1 MTKLALLLCACL
13 LGVAACSNDRVP
25 DDAQLATLLRAERAS
40 PADPA
45 APLDALAVEC
55 LRAWSGD
62 AELAEGLPP
71 RVTGEP
77 ARTACR
83 TRVQGWL
90 GDQGRNPANFTFE
103 EVSTPEVARRA
114 RALQQAREIAAAT
127 NPGSRQVPPALARP
141 ASRPQAPMATPASN
155 VDMGAAGAELADAES
170 MCQQAAA
177 AAAAQGA
184 RSNLQRF
191 AKYCSSNLKRLR
203 ASMES
208 VAKKGAD
215 DPRLEGY
222 GKTAR
227 NLANTARNLLAAPPG

>member
-1 MTKLALLLCACL
+1 MTKLALLLSACL
-13 LGVAACSNDRVP
+13 LGVAACSSGRVP

-62 AELAEGLPP
+62 AELAKGLPA

-83 TRVQGWL
+83 TRVEGWL
-90 GDQGRNPANFTFE
+90 GDAARNPAKFTFE
-103 EVSTPEVARRA
+103 EVTTPEVARRA

-127 NPGSRQVPPALARP
+127 NHAGRQVPPALARP
-141 ASRPQAPMATPASN
+141 TPRPQPMATPASN
-155 VDMGAAGAELADAES
+155 VDLGAAGAELADAES
-170 MCQQAAA
+170 LCQQAASA
-177 AAAAQGA
+177 AAATGA

-191 AKYCSSNLKRLR
+191 ARYCSSNLKRLR

-208 VAKKGAD
+208 VAKNGAD

-227 NLANTARNLLAAPPG
+227 NLANAARNLLAAPPG